1 MIVVKGELLTNALKA
16 KVWINNG
23 YINELIR
30 SNNVSVVAFAF
41 GDDGKYWGGAEEHC
55 FVFAVDLV
63 NKKVYC

>member
-23 YINELIR
+23 YLNEVIR

-41 GDDGKYWGGAEEHC
+41 SDDGKYWGVHKNTDSC
-55 FVFAVDLV
+55 SQLTW
-63 NKKVYC
+63 